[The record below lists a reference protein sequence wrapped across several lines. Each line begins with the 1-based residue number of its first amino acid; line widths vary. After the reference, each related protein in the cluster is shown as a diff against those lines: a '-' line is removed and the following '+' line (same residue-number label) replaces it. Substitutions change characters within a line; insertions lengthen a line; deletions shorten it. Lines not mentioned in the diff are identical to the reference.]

1 MNKSSSVL
9 LAWRSKFGLPLLLV
23 FTIVGLWFTP
33 HPSPVTAA
41 PATIINVNTTTD
53 ELNFDGDCSLREA
66 IRAANTDTAV
76 DACPAGNGT
85 DTINIPAGTYNLTL
99 TSGDEDAKGDLD
111 VQSDMLIQ
119 GAGAAS
125 THIHGQMGERVME
138 VYQSI
143 QVTVA
148 GVTVSGGQD
157 TGGASGGGI
166 LSQGN
171 FTLEDSVVTGNTA
184 SSGGGVWNSGVM
196 TITRSLITNNTDNGN
211 AGGAGLGGSPDT
223 LTTIIDSAIAYNV
236 TSHGGGGIF
245 TYNGDFVLINSTVSH
260 NLNTGTLSSGAGL
273 YISGP
278 AAELT
283 LINSTV
289 SGNISTST
297 GGGGLYINSG
307 STAHLF
313 NATIAY
319 NSATN
324 GGGILNNGTVNLQ
337 NSIIAQNT
345 ATQPGSPPDCG
356 GSDLTSGG
364 YNLIGNDTGC
374 TLTGVSAGMIVDVDP
389 LLGPLQDNGG
399 ETETHGLLYDSP
411 ARHAGNPGGCTN
423 QNGGGLSTDQRGFPR
438 PVGAACDMGAFES
451 GLANLALTIAE
462 SGDPVAVGDDL
473 TYTLT
478 INNGGSQLATGVELV
493 ANLPT
498 NTIFVT
504 AVPDQG
510 SCIESAGVVTCWLG
524 SIANG
529 SSAVVDI
536 LLAPRTAG
544 TATMQADVT
553 SNEIDNN
560 LANNS
565 DSENTTITPPPD
577 LTIIKTDSP
586 DPAYTG
592 APLTYQINVFAGPNP
607 VNGVTMSDPLP
618 ATFDLDSVNTTAGSC
633 TSTTTISCN
642 LGNLAANA
650 VVTVTI
656 VGAPT
661 STDTLTNTAT
671 ISGSPDPNPN
681 NNEATAVT
689 AVFLSADL
697 AVTMQDDP
705 DPVEIGS
712 PLTYTIEVVNN
723 GPSDA
728 TGVTL
733 VDTLPPSLLSVT
745 TDPSQGSCSG
755 NPIVTCNLGTLA
767 SGASATVLIYV
778 TTPNAYIG
786 TIANSAAVSANEGDP
801 NTSNNLATVN
811 TTVLA
816 SNAVDLQM
824 TKTASSSQAIAGT
837 GLVYTLLVENLNENL
852 DATNVTVID
861 NLPLEVG
868 FVTATPG
875 QGSCQGIMCDLGT
888 IPAGGSA
895 TIQIVVTVDAGL
907 AEGTVFTNRADVY
920 LDEFDDNP
928 GNNFD
933 TVDVTVVEGF
943 LIFLPVIIR

>member
-1 MNKSSSVL
+1 MNKLFSVL
-9 LAWRSKFGLPLLLV
+9 LALRSKFVLPLILI
-23 FTIVGLWFTP
+23 FTLVGLWFTP
-33 HPSPVTAA
+33 HPSQVTAA
-41 PATIINVNTTTD
+41 PTTTINVNTTTD

-76 DACPAGNGT
+76 DACPAGSGT

-111 VQSDMLIQ
+111 VQSNMLIQ
-119 GAGAAS
+119 GAGAET
-125 THIHGQMGERVME
+125 THIHGQMGERVLE
-138 VYQSI
+138 VYSGI

-148 GVTVSGGQD
+148 GVTISGGQD
-157 TGGASGGGI
+157 TGGFAGGGI
-166 LSQGN
+166 LSQGE
-171 FTLEDSVVTGNTA
+171 FTLEDSMITGNTA

-211 AGGAGLGGSPDT
+211 AGGAGLGGGPDT
-223 LTTIIDSAIAYNV
+223 LTTLIDSAITHNV
-236 TSHGGGGIF
+236 TGHSGGGIY
-245 TYNGDFVLINSTVSH
+245 TYNGNFVLINSTVSH
-260 NLNTGTLSSGAGL
+260 NLNTGITSSGAGI
-273 YISGP
+273 YVSGP
-278 AAELT
+278 TAELT

-289 SGNISTST
+289 SHNISTST
-297 GGGGLYINSG
+297 DGGGMYINFN

-313 NATIAY
+313 NATVAY
-319 NSATN
+319 NSATS
-324 GGGILNNGTVNLQ
+324 GGGILNYGTVNLQ

-356 GSDLTSGG
+356 GSALTSGG

-374 TLTGVSAGMIVDVDP
+374 TLTGVSTGMIVDVDP

-411 ARHAGNPGGCTN
+411 ARNTGNLGGCTN
-423 QNGGGLSTDQRGFPR
+423 QSGGGLSTDQRGFPR

-451 GLANLALTIAE
+451 GLANLALTIAD

-478 INNGGSQLATGVELV
+478 VNNGGSHVATGVEVV
-493 ANLPT
+493 ADLPA
-498 NTIFVT
+498 NAIFVT

-510 SCIESAGVVTCWLG
+510 NCTEVAGVVTCWLG
-524 SIANG
+524 LIANG
-529 SSAVVDI
+529 GSVAVDI
-536 LLAPRTAG
+536 LLAPTTAG
-544 TATMQADVT
+544 TATMLADVT

-565 DSENTTITPPPD
+565 DSENTTINPPTD

-618 ATFDLDSVNTTAGSC
+618 ATFDLDSVSSTAGSC
-633 TSTTTISCN
+633 SGTTTISCN

-656 VGAPT
+656 VGTAVT
-661 STDTLTNTAT
+661 TDTLTNTAT
-671 ISGSPDPNPN
+671 VTGSPDPNPN
-681 NNEATAVT
+681 NNDSTAVT

-697 AVTMQDDP
+697 AVTMQDFP
-705 DPVEIGS
+705 DPVEVAS
-712 PLTYTIEVVNN
+712 PLTYTIEVINN

-767 SGASATVLIYV
+767 SGETATILIYV
-778 TTPNAYIG
+778 TTPNTYIG
-786 TIANSAAVSANEGDP
+786 TIANSAVVSANEGDP
-801 NTSNNLATVN
+801 DTSNNLATAN
-811 TTVLA
+811 TTVQA

-837 GLVYTLLVENLNENL
+837 SLVYTLLVENLNENL
-852 DATNVTVID
+852 EATNVTVID

-868 FVTATPG
+868 FVTATPS

-888 IPAGGSA
+888 IPASGSA

-943 LIFLPVIIR
+943 LIFLPVITR